1 MIPGFVVWGAIFGS
15 KTVKN
20 RRCQVHISV
29 KNTVKVLQMVY
40 YKWWRV
46 RDTSHTQRYTSYDAT
61 IKRVWS
67 EVRAMVPRSAR
78 QYTILRE
85 IIQKIAHFSIVEKNK

>member
-1 MIPGFVVWGAIFGS
+1 
-15 KTVKN
+15 
-20 RRCQVHISV
+20 
-29 KNTVKVLQMVY
+29 MVY

-46 RDTSHTQRYTSYDAT
+46 RDTSHTQRYTSYAAT

-78 QYTILRE
+78 QDTILRE
-85 IIQKIAHFSIVEKNK
+85 FRQKITPVCLLRPFSIIEKNK